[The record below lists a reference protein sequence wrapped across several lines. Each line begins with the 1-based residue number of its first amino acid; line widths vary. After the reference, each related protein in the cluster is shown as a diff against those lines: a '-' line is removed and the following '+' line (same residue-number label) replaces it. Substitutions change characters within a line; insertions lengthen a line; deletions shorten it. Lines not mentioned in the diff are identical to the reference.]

1 MCAMTGHD
9 ERGMIPLYHQLR
21 RMIQE
26 KIENEEL
33 KPGDRLPSEREIAEE
48 YGISRMTVRQ
58 GITELVRMGL
68 LYRRQG
74 KGTFVAEPKIEQG
87 MVNLTS
93 FTEDMTSRGLVPGAR
108 VIDVR
113 CVQATKKM
121 ASVLKLG
128 VDRRVIRIERLRL
141 ANGEPM
147 ALETSHVPYQVAP
160 SLANEDL
167 NAQSLYVLLETRFGV
182 RLATARQT
190 IEPVLANEYEAGLLG
205 VEQGSPLLLI
215 ERVTFAS
222 SGEPVELAKAVYR
235 GDRYKFYV
243 DLARRQA

>member
-1 MCAMTGHD
+1 MSAISRHD
-9 ERGMIPLYHQLR
+9 ERGLVPLYYQLR

-58 GITELVRMGL
+58 GITELVRTGL
-68 LYRRQG
+68 LYRKQG

-93 FTEDMTSRGLVPGAR
+93 FTEDMMQRGLVPGAR
-108 VIDVR
+108 VVDAR
-113 CVQATKKM
+113 CVEATRKI
-121 ASVLKLG
+121 AGLLKLG

-147 ALETSHVPYQVAP
+147 ALETSHIPYQVGP
-160 SLANEDL
+160 SLVDEEL
-167 NAQSLYVLLETRFGV
+167 SSQSLYELLERRFGV
-182 RLATARQT
+182 RLASARQSV
-190 IEPVLANEYEAGLLG
+190 EPVLANEYEARLLG
-205 VEQGSPLLLI
+205 VEEGSPLLLI
-215 ERVTFAS
+215 ERITCTA
-222 SGEPVELAKAVYR
+222 SGEPVEYAKSVYR
-235 GDRYKFYV
+235 GDKYKFYV
-243 DLARRQA
+243 DLARR